1 MNSYEVITGATSN
14 NGESLVRVL
23 NPDGTVAQEATH
35 LPSDSDLQ
43 RCYRLMRF
51 VRILDAQMLNLQ
63 RQGRISFYGSCRG
76 QEAAIIGSAL
86 SLEDGDLCVP
96 ALREGPAALLRGYPL
111 QDYINQVWGND
122 ADRCGGRQMPCHY
135 SDKSIGHLSL
145 SSPVANQVPQA
156 VGMAYA
162 EKQKGTDRV
171 VMAYMGDGGT
181 AEADFHIAMNFAS
194 LWKAPMVLIC
204 QNNQWAIST
213 PVATQMATETIAEKA
228 QAYGIPGIRVDGND
242 LLGMHDICTEAV
254 ARARAGE
261 GPTFIEALTY
271 RVGAHSTS
279 DDPSRYRDENVT
291 EVWATERDPIRRL
304 ATYLIGRGLMT
315 AEQDEALSDRY
326 LQDVKDVVSLA
337 GDRPDPPI
345 GSMFQDVFATVPEHL
360 KRQANQNAIQIDEN
374 YAPSRMDA
382 TPPPWERPF

>member
-1 MNSYEVITGATSN
+1 LNSYEVITGATSDD
-14 NGESLVRVL
+14 GEALVRVL
-23 NPDGTVAQEATH
+23 NPDGTLAQEAAH
-35 LPSDSDLQ
+35 LPSDSDLL
-43 RCYRLMRF
+43 RSYRLMRF
-51 VRILDAQMLNLQ
+51 VRIMDAQMLNLQ

-86 SLEDGDLCVP
+86 TLDEGDLCVP

-111 QDYINQVWGND
+111 RAYINQVWGND

-145 SSPVANQVPQA
+145 SSPVANQLPQA

-162 EKQKGTDRV
+162 ERQKGTDRV

-181 AEADFHIAMNFAS
+181 AEADFHIAMNFAA

-213 PVATQMATETIAEKA
+213 PVDSQMATDTIAEKA
-228 QAYGIPGIRVDGND
+228 QAYGMIGIRVDGND
-242 LLGMHDICTEAV
+242 LLGVHDVCTEAV
-254 ARARAGE
+254 ARARSGE

-279 DDPSRYRDENVT
+279 DDPSRYRDESVT

-304 ATYLIGRGLMT
+304 RAYLIARELMT
-315 AEQDEALSDRY
+315 AEQDEALSSRY
-326 LQDVKDVVSLA
+326 IQDVKDVVTLA
-337 GDRPDPPI
+337 GDRPIPPI
-345 GSMFQDVFATVPEHL
+345 GSMFQDVFAQVPDHL
-360 KRQANQNAIQIDEN
+360 KRQAKQNAIHIDES
-374 YAPSRMDA
+374 YAPTPMDA
-382 TPPPWERPF
+382 DQPPWERPF